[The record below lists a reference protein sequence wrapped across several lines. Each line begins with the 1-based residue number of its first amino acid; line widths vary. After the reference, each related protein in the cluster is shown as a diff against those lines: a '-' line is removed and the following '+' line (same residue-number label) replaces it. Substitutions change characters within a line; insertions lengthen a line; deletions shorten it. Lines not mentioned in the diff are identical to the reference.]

1 MLANILAFLID
12 IFHLFLMFFPVLIYF
27 FDIPK
32 WIIIL
37 SFIAFSSVPFLWFI
51 FKDRCFLSIV
61 VNDLTKNEK
70 IFSEKYLIWLYKPLK
85 IFLMEPNSKNI
96 LNMGAW
102 THWFVNMFLLW
113 FFIFFYKRKKFC

>member
-85 IFLMEPNSKNI
+85 IFLMEQNIKNI
-96 LNMGAW
+96 SNMGAW

>member
-51 FKDRCFLSIV
+51 LKDKCVLSIA
-61 VNDLTKNEK
+61 VNNLTKNEK
-70 IFSEKYLIWLYKPLK
+70 NFSEKYLMWLYKPLK
-85 IFLMEPNSKNI
+85 IFLMEQNIKNI
-96 LNMGAW
+96 SNMGAW